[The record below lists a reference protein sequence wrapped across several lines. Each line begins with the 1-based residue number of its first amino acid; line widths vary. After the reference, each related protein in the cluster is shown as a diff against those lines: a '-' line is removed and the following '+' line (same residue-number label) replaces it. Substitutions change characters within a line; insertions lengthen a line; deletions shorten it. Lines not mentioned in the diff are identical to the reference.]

1 MLAQVTVHVL
11 PLSTL
16 STAITMSGNAD
27 ASEDLPSD
35 SGSIDGS
42 DMETEE
48 LSIGEA
54 YKNLQESALVVST
67 WVVESSKDN
76 RHLER
81 RVQEL
86 STKLAVVMSTMQALI
101 TNPEHTQSPSFYKS
115 YCHVVATYDELSE
128 HCAISC
134 VAEKKRCRL
143 TPQSSLK

>member
-1 MLAQVTVHVL
+1 
-11 PLSTL
+11 
-16 STAITMSGNAD
+16 MSDNAD

-42 DMETEE
+42 DMETEEE

-76 RHLER
+76 PHLER

-86 STKLAVVMSTMQALI
+86 STKLAVVISTMAALI
-101 TNPEHTQSPSFYKS
+101 LNPQHSESPSFYS
-115 YCHVVATYDELSE
+115 EYRHVVATYDDLSE
-128 HCAISC
+128 HCAISS
-134 VAEKKRCRL
+134 VVDKKRRRL
-143 TPQSSLK
+143 LE